1 MLCSPSLVAWPRRHA
16 VRVLCVALA
25 VACSLPA
32 AADWLVTRDGHRIET
47 DGPWQVKGRLV
58 VYTDAGGTLRSLR
71 LDEVD
76 VEASEAAGEEQEAP
90 PASEPAEPVEKRAPV
105 LVLTDKDVPR
115 AREIKPGARLEPAA
129 PRLIMYSAAWCG
141 VCRRARTLLDELD
154 ADYVE
159 KDIDKSAGARREYT
173 AKFGPRVRVPTFDY
187 GGQTLQGLRPATLRK
202 WVAEM
207 KAREEAAPGED
218 L

>member
-1 MLCSPSLVAWPRRHA
+1 MLRSSGLSARRWRRA
-16 VRVLCVALA
+16 VRLLWLVLA
-25 VACSLPA
+25 VAGSLPA
-32 AADWLVTRDGHRIET
+32 AADWLITGDGHRIET

-58 VYTDAGGTLRSLR
+58 VYTDAKGTLCSLR

-76 VEASEAAGEEQEAP
+76 IDASKTAGEDAEAQP
-90 PASEPAEPVEKRAPV
+90 SAVEPAEEKPPV
-105 LVLTDKDVPR
+105 LVLTDKDIPP
-115 AREIKPGARLEPAA
+115 AREPGPGAWIEPA

-141 VCRRARTLLDELD
+141 VCRRARNLLDELD

-159 KDIDKSAGARREYT
+159 KDIEKSAGARREYV
-173 AKFGPRVRVPTFDY
+173 AKFGRKVRVPIFDY
-187 GGQTLQGLRPATLRK
+187 DGEIAEGLKPATLRK

-207 KAREEAAPGED
+207 KARETAAAEAED